1 MPRRRAERTDDV
13 RPDRPRHRATH
24 PLLQRLD
31 DLGQVLAARDDALAL
46 IGLGSVG
53 RDLHRLDEHSDM
65 DFFVVVDDGAVQRYL
80 DSIDWLELLHPVA
93 FSFANSPNGRKVLFE
108 DGLFAE
114 YAVFTRAELDAS
126 WFPPGRLVWSRPGAP
141 AGLEVSVHPQPRSP
155 YDTVDY
161 HVHEAVTNLFVGL
174 HRDARGERLSAMR
187 FIQSYAVDRVLTVLE
202 LSGAGT
208 APRQDAFAIERGA
221 ERRFTPGQLPL
232 ASMLPGY
239 EHNREA
245 AAAVLGWLVAHTEVD
260 PVMVAAV
267 RGLLDI

>member
-1 MPRRRAERTDDV
+1 M
-13 RPDRPRHRATH
+13 RPDHPRHRVAH
-24 PLLQRLD
+24 LLLQRLD
-31 DLGQVLAARDDALAL
+31 DLGRVLSARGDAVAL
-46 IGLGSVG
+46 IALGSVG

-65 DFFVVVDDGAVQRYL
+65 DFFVIVDDGAVEGYL
-80 DSIDWLELLHPVA
+80 DSIDWLESWHPVV
-93 FSFANSPNGRKVLFE
+93 FSFANSLNGRKVLFA

-114 YAVFTRAELDAS
+114 YAVFTRAELDAN

-141 AGLEVSVHPQPRSP
+141 AGLEVSSRPQPQSP
-155 YDTVDY
+155 YDTVSY
-161 HVHEAVTNLFVGL
+161 HVHEAVTNLFIGL

-221 ERRFTPGQLPL
+221 EGRFTPEQLPL

-245 AAAVLGWLVAHTEVD
+245 AAAVLGWLVAHTDVD

-267 RGLLDI
+267 RELLEG